1 MDISFKITKKDLP
14 RLIGAFICCAVG
26 VGFSVT
32 RFKDAIF
39 WYVGLFLLS
48 FITVTVKDKDSCK
61 GGAKYL
67 RLIPEVIYPILAS
80 FFTIFFMQ
88 LVNLVDHEVMKD
100 FSMLYKVMYYTEKT
114 RWLNESI
121 IVIGVYFFLRLCQ
134 VPRRFAA
141 VFTPVPFLLLG
152 VVDFYV
158 FASRGHEILFSDIL
172 SARTAMNV
180 MVAYTYDLTFP
191 IIFVILP
198 YALYIIACL
207 RLKNDKPVTK
217 AWIRV
222 PVFAVLAACFIVG
235 YVFMIKAWSK
245 TNQPQDW
252 EDKGS
257 RYNGLLLNFSLS
269 VATMFA
275 EPPEGYSTQA
285 LDALIADTGVDM
297 SYKGDASEA
306 SNIIVIMNESYMMA
320 KDYIYMLG
328 CYEDPTPYFNSLSEN
343 TLHGY
348 AQSSVYGGNTP
359 NSEFEFLTGISLG
372 YMPIGA
378 VPYTQYVNQDMYSL
392 TWALKDMGYYTTVM
406 HPYLAS
412 GWNRPNVYP
421 KLGFDKIMFI
431 DDFDYTQDDLQR
443 ADYMTDSAAYRNLL
457 DQIHQAPEGQKTFT
471 FLITMQ
477 NHGGYSEAFDN
488 FPVHEYVTG
497 TYTGEDFKVNTYLT
511 ALSESDTALQEL
523 ITALEQEDEKYTLL
537 IFGDHQPQ
545 LNAFTNNF
553 APGRN
558 SSWLVPYL
566 IWTNY
571 DMNDE
576 LEQQYAED
584 PVGISSINYLAL
596 DVLKAAGVEY
606 PAYYQVLSQIRAEVP
621 SINSVGYY
629 SNERGQFTY
638 LADVTTDADRNI
650 LTLYRYIQYNLVFDN
665 ARSDFENSL
674 LEVVGE

>member
-1 MDISFKITKKDLP
+1 MGVSIKITKKDLP
-14 RLIGAFICCAVG
+14 RLIGAFICCAIG
-26 VGFSVT
+26 VAFSVT

-48 FITVTVKDKDSCK
+48 FLTITVKEEAK
-61 GGAKYL
+61 GFAKYS
-67 RLIPEVIYPILAS
+67 RIIFDVIYPVLAS
-80 FFTIFFMQ
+80 FFTVFFMQ

-100 FSMLYKVMYYTEKT
+100 FNMLYKVMYYTEKT

-121 IVIGVYFFLRLCQ
+121 IIIGVYFFFRLCMM
-134 VPRRFAA
+134 PRRFAA
-141 VFTPVPFLLLG
+141 IFTPVPFFILG
-152 VVDFYV
+152 VADFYV

-180 MVAYTYDLTFP
+180 MAAYTYDLTFP
-191 IIFVILP
+191 IVFVILP

-207 RLKNDKPVTK
+207 RLKDDKPVSK
-217 AWIRV
+217 VWIRV
-222 PVFAVLAACFIVG
+222 IVFAVLAFGFIFG
-235 YVFMIKAWSK
+235 YVSMVKTWSK

-269 VATMFA
+269 IATMYA
-275 EPPEGYSTQA
+275 EAPEGYSTEA
-285 LDALIADTGVDM
+285 LDNLIANTGIDMTDT
-297 SYKGDASEA
+297 GDASEA
-306 SNIIVIMNESYMMA
+306 SNIIVIMNESYMQA
-320 KDYIYMLG
+320 RDYLYMMG

-343 TLHGY
+343 TVHGY

-359 NSEFEFLTGISLG
+359 NSEFEFLTGITLG

-392 TWALKDMGYYTTVM
+392 TWALKDLGYYTTVM

-421 KLGFDKIMFI
+421 RLGFDKIMFI
-431 DDFDYTQDDLQR
+431 DDFNYTDSDLQR
-443 ADYMTDSAAYRNLL
+443 EDYMTDSAAYRNLIE
-457 DQIHQAPEGQKTFT
+457 QIHQAPEGQKTFT

-488 FPVHEYVTG
+488 FPVHEYVSG
-497 TYTGEDFKVNTYLT
+497 TFTGEDFKVNTYLT
-511 ALSESDTALQEL
+511 ALAESDVALQEL

-553 APGRN
+553 APGKN
-558 SSWLVPYL
+558 SSWIVPYI

-571 DMNDE
+571 DLNDE

-584 PVGISSINYLAL
+584 PVGISSINYLSL
-596 DVLKAAGVEY
+596 DVLKAAGVEL
-606 PAYYQVLSQIRAEVP
+606 PAYYQVLSMIRDEVP

-629 SNERGQFTY
+629 SNARSQFAY
-638 LADVTTDADRNI
+638 LADITTDEDRNM
-650 LTLYRYIQYNLVFDN
+650 LTLYRYIQYNLVFDDS
-665 ARSDFENSL
+665 RSEFENSL
-674 LEVVGE
+674 MTVVGEE